1 MQEPW
6 LADHDGSLP
15 KIHIGIC
22 AMDKKAHSRPMN
34 AIVERLEAYGE
45 FDIKYFGDETIL
57 HKPITQWPTCDCL
70 LSWHS
75 DGFPLAKVPILI
87 LRHLLHSIRVEICEG
102 MQSCY
107 KQATVL
113 VCCNLLVLACR
124 HRSMRHSGNLTSSMT

>member
-6 LADHDGSLP
+6 LADHDSSLP

-57 HKPITQWPTCDCL
+57 HKPITAWPTCDCL

-75 DGFPLAKVPILI
+75 DGFPLAKVPAAAKNSMPCFCTCQT
-87 LRHLLHSIRVEICEG
+87 HS
-102 MQSCY
+102 QHSS
-107 KQATVL
+107 
-113 VCCNLLVLACR
+113 CCNWLPVHAMIQEQFLK
-124 HRSMRHSGNLTSSMT
+124 